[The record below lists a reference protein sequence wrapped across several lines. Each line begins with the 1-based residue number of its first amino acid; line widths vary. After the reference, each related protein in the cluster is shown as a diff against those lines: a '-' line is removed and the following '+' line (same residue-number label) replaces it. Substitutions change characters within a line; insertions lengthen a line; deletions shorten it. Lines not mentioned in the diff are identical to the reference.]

1 MDKVKAYLI
10 GFLIAVIAIAAG
22 IVWYGG
28 WKLLLQV
35 ILALGFLGVTIMLL
49 FFTGLT
55 FYAES
60 WKYGTILAVFT
71 AISGYGLYLSA
82 TWNRVG
88 WEYLYP
94 VFGIIVFFVAVVAFG
109 IWYISEPDLSLT
121 DRFRSAEKLEKM
133 GKYKAAARKYEKAG
147 NYLKAAEM
155 YEKLGWMESAAWAY
169 EKAEKYDRAA
179 EIYEQLYEKEKDTYY
194 LKEAH
199 EYWKKAGNMD
209 RAAKALEKYAEEE
222 PWFWEDVA
230 KLYEELGNQ
239 EKAREAWERALEYY
253 KKEAQEEGVF
263 WEDVG
268 NIARKLGM
276 EDLAREAYEK
286 FLEYCM
292 KEAEEDPMWW
302 KHVAEAY
309 DYLGEKEK
317 AEEARTKY
325 EEYRQK
331 IMKANEETSKFP
343 EEEKEE

>member
-1 MDKVKAYLI
+1 MDKLKAYLI
-10 GFLIAVIAIAAG
+10 AFVLIILAIAGG

-35 ILALGFLGVTIMLL
+35 ILSLGFLLVTLMLL

-60 WKYGTILAVFT
+60 WKYGTILAVLT
-71 AISGYGLYLSA
+71 AISAYGTYLSI
-82 TWNRVG
+82 TWQRLEIVG
-88 WEYLYP
+88 GIIAFFVLAL
-94 VFGIIVFFVAVVAFG
+94 VFGV
-109 IWYISEPDLSLT
+109 WYISEPDLSIA

-133 GKYKAAARKYEKAG
+133 GRYRQAARKYEKAG

-199 EYWKKAGNMD
+199 EYWKKAGNME
-209 RAAKALEKYAEEE
+209 RAAKALERYAEEE

-230 KLYEELGNQ
+230 KLYEELGNE
-239 EKAREAWERALEYY
+239 EKAREAWEKALEYY

-286 FLEYCM
+286 FLEYCL
-292 KEAEEDPMWW
+292 KEAESDPMWW

-309 DYLGEKEK
+309 EYLGEKEK
-317 AEEARTKY
+317 AEEARKKY
-325 EEYRQK
+325 EEYRK
-331 IMKANEETSKFP
+331 SIMRASEETSKSP
-343 EEEKEE
+343 EEKKET

>member
-1 MDKVKAYLI
+1 MDRLKAYLI
-10 GFLIAVIAIAAG
+10 GFLLVVLAIAAG

-35 ILALGFLGVTIMLL
+35 ALVLGFLAVTLMLL
-49 FFTGLT
+49 FFTALT
-55 FYAES
+55 LYAES
-60 WKYGTILAVFT
+60 WKYGTILAIFT

-82 TWNRVG
+82 TWQKLNV
-88 WEYLYP
+88 
-94 VFGIIVFFVAVVAFG
+94 VAGIIVLFVVVVAAG
-109 IWYISEPDLSLT
+109 IWYISEPDLGLV
-121 DRFRSAEKLEKM
+121 DRFKSAESLEKA
-133 GKYKAAARKYEKAG
+133 GKYKQAARKYEKAG

-169 EKAEKYDRAA
+169 EKAGKYEKAA

-199 EYWKKAGNMD
+199 EYWKKAGDME
-209 RAAKALEKYAEEE
+209 RAAKALERYAEEE

-230 KLYEELGNQ
+230 KLYEELGNEQ
-239 EKAREAWERALEYY
+239 KAREAWEKALEYY
-253 KKEAQEEGVF
+253 KKEAEEEGVF

-276 EDLAREAYEK
+276 EELAREAYQK
-286 FLEYCM
+286 FLEYCL

-309 DYLGEKEK
+309 EYLGEKEK
-317 AEEARTKY
+317 AEEARKKY
-325 EEYRQK
+325 EEYRQS
-331 IMKANEETSKFP
+331 IMKANEETSNFP
-343 EEEKEE
+343 EEKAENGE

>member
-1 MDKVKAYLI
+1 MDKLKAYLI
-10 GFLIAVIAIAAG
+10 GFLVAVIAIAAG

-35 ILALGFLGVTIMLL
+35 ILVLGFLGLTLGL
-49 FFTGLT
+49 GFFTALT
-55 FYAES
+55 LYAES

-71 AISGYGLYLSA
+71 AISAYGLYLSWVWKNLEVVA
-82 TWNRVG
+82 
-88 WEYLYP
+88 
-94 VFGIIVFFVAVVAFG
+94 GIIVFFIAVVAFG
-109 IWYISEPDLSLT
+109 IWYISEPDLRLV
-121 DRFRSAEKLEKM
+121 DRFKSAESLERA
-133 GKYKAAARKYEKAG
+133 GKYKQAARKYEKAG

-155 YEKLGWMESAAWAY
+155 YLKLGWLESAAWAY
-169 EKAEKYDRAA
+169 EKAGEYAKAA

-199 EYWKKAGNMD
+199 EYWKKAGDMK
-209 RAAKALEKYAEEE
+209 RAAKALERYAEEE

-230 KLYEELGNQ
+230 KLYEELGNE
-239 EKAREAWERALEYY
+239 EKAREAWEKALEYY
-253 KKEAQEEGVF
+253 KGEAQEEGVF

-286 FLEYCM
+286 FLEYCL

-309 DYLGEKEK
+309 EYLGEKEK
-317 AEEARTKY
+317 AEEARKKY
-325 EEYRQK
+325 EEYRAK

-343 EEEKEE
+343 EDEKKE

>member
-1 MDKVKAYLI
+1 MDKLKAYLI
-10 GFLIAVIAIAAG
+10 GFLIAVIVIAAG

-35 ILALGFLGVTIMLL
+35 VLALGFLSVTLMLL
-49 FFTGLT
+49 FFTALT

-60 WKYGTILAVFT
+60 WKYGGILAIFT
-71 AISGYGLYLSA
+71 VISSYGLYLSA
-82 TWNRVG
+82 TWNRTD
-88 WEYLYP
+88 WQHLYP
-94 VFGIIVFFVAVVAFG
+94 VGWIIVFFVAILAFG
-109 IWYISEPDLSLT
+109 IWYISEPDLGLA
-121 DRFRSAEKLEKM
+121 DRFRSAEKLERV

-155 YEKLGWMESAAWAY
+155 YERLGWMESAAWAY
-169 EKAEKYDRAA
+169 EKAKKYEKAA
-179 EIYEQLYEKEKDTYY
+179 EIYEALYEKEKDTYY

-230 KLYEELGNQ
+230 KLYEELGNE
-239 EKAREAWERALEYY
+239 EKAREAWEKALDYY
-253 KKEAQEEGVF
+253 TKEAQEEGVF

-268 NIARKLGM
+268 NIARKLGR
-276 EDLAREAYEK
+276 EELAREAYKK
-286 FLEYCM
+286 FLEYCL

-309 DYLGEKEK
+309 EYLGEKEK
-317 AEEARTKY
+317 AEEAKKRY
-325 EEYRQK
+325 EEYRTK
-331 IMKANEETSKFP
+331 IIKANEETSKFP
-343 EEEKEE
+343 EER

>member
-1 MDKVKAYLI
+1 MI
-10 GFLIAVIAIAAG
+10 GFLIAVTAIAGA
-22 IVWYGG
+22 IVYEWGFPM
-28 WKLLLQV
+28 LIRI
-35 ILALGFLGVTIMLL
+35 ILTLGFLGVTLALL
-49 FFTGLT
+49 FFTALT

-60 WKYGTILAVFT
+60 WKYGFILAIFT
-71 AISGYGLYLSA
+71 AISAYGTYLSA
-82 TWNRVG
+82 TWQNLNIVA
-88 WEYLYP
+88 
-94 VFGIIVFFVAVVAFG
+94 GIIVFFVAILAFG
-109 IWYISEPDLSLT
+109 IWYISEPDLGLA
-121 DRFRSAEKLEKM
+121 DRFRSAEKLERM

-169 EKAEKYDRAA
+169 EKAEKYEKAA
-179 EIYEQLYEKEKDTYY
+179 EIYEALYEKEKDTYY

-230 KLYEELGNQ
+230 KLYEDLGNE
-239 EKAREAWERALEYY
+239 EKAREAWEKALEYY
-253 KKEAQEEGVF
+253 TKEAEEEGVF

-268 NIARKLGM
+268 NIARKLGR
-276 EDLAREAYEK
+276 EELAKEAYQK
-286 FLEYCM
+286 FLEYCL

-309 DYLGEKEK
+309 EYLGEKEK
-317 AEEARTKY
+317 AEEAKKKY
-325 EEYRQK
+325 EEYRAK

-343 EEEKEE
+343 AER

>member
-1 MDKVKAYLI
+1 MDKLKAYLI

-35 ILALGFLGVTIMLL
+35 ILVLGFLGVTLMLL

-60 WKYGTILAVFT
+60 WKYGAILAVFT
-71 AISGYGLYLSA
+71 VISGYGLYLSWVWKNLEVVA
-82 TWNRVG
+82 
-88 WEYLYP
+88 
-94 VFGIIVFFVAVVAFG
+94 GIIVFFIAVVAFG
-109 IWYISEPDLSLT
+109 IWYISEPDLGLV
-121 DRFRSAEKLEKM
+121 DRFKSAESLEKA
-133 GKYKAAARKYEKAG
+133 GKYKQAARKYEKAG

-155 YEKLGWMESAAWAY
+155 YLKLGWMESAAWAY
-169 EKAEKYDRAA
+169 EKAGEYAKAA

-199 EYWKKAGNMD
+199 EYWKKAGDME
-209 RAAKALEKYAEEE
+209 RAAKALERYAEEE

-230 KLYEELGNQ
+230 KLYEELGNE
-239 EKAREAWERALEYY
+239 EKAREAWEKSLEYY
-253 KKEAQEEGVF
+253 KGEAQEEGVF

-276 EDLAREAYEK
+276 EDLAREAYQK
-286 FLEYCM
+286 FLEYCL

-309 DYLGEKEK
+309 EYLGEKEK
-317 AEEARTKY
+317 AEEARKKY

-343 EEEKEE
+343 EEEKKE

>member
-1 MDKVKAYLI
+1 MDKLKAYLI
-10 GFLIAVIAIAAG
+10 GFLIAILAIAAG

-28 WKLLLQV
+28 WTMLLRV
-35 ILALGFLGVTIMLL
+35 ILTLGFLGVTLMLL

-55 FYAES
+55 LYAES
-60 WKYGTILAVFT
+60 WKYGIILAVFT

-82 TWNRVG
+82 TWRSLNV
-88 WEYLYP
+88 
-94 VFGIIVFFVAVVAFG
+94 VAGIIVFFIAIVAFG
-109 IWYISEPDLSLT
+109 IWYISEPDLSLA

-169 EKAEKYDRAA
+169 EKAEKYEKAA

-209 RAAKALEKYAEEE
+209 RAAKALERYAEEE

-230 KLYEELGNQ
+230 KLYEELGNE
-239 EKAREAWERALEYY
+239 EKAREAWEKALEYY
-253 KKEAQEEGVF
+253 QKEAQEEGVF
-263 WEDVG
+263 YEDVG
-268 NIARKLGM
+268 NIARKLGK
-276 EDLAREAYEK
+276 EGLAREAYQK
-286 FLEYCM
+286 FLEYCL
-292 KEAEEDPMWW
+292 KEAEQDPMWW

-309 DYLGEKEK
+309 DYLGEKDK
-317 AEEARTKY
+317 AEEARKKY
-325 EEYRQK
+325 EEYRAK

-343 EEEKEE
+343 EEKENQS

>member
-1 MDKVKAYLI
+1 MDRIKAYLI

-22 IVWYGG
+22 VVWYGG

-35 ILALGFLGVTIMLL
+35 ILTLGFLGVTLMLL

-55 FYAES
+55 LYAES
-60 WKYGTILAVFT
+60 WKYGIILAIFT
-71 AISGYGLYLSA
+71 VISGYGLYLSIK
-82 TWNRVG
+82 WRN
-88 WEYLYP
+88 LYHILA
-94 VFGIIVFFVAVVAFG
+94 IIIFFVAVLAFG
-109 IWYISEPDLSLT
+109 IWYISEPDLSIS
-121 DRFRSAEKLEKM
+121 DRFRSAGSLESA

-169 EKAEKYDRAA
+169 EKAKKYEKAA
-179 EIYEQLYEKEKDTYY
+179 EIYEQLYEKENDTYY

-209 RAAKALEKYAEEE
+209 RAAKALERYAEEE

-230 KLYEELGNQ
+230 KLYEELRNE
-239 EKAREAWERALEYY
+239 EKTKEAWEKALEYY
-253 KKEAQEEGVF
+253 QREAEEEGVF

-268 NIARKLGM
+268 NIARKLGR
-276 EDLAREAYEK
+276 EELAREAYKK
-286 FLEYCM
+286 FLEYCL

-309 DYLGEKEK
+309 EYLGEKEK
-317 AEEARTKY
+317 AEEAKKKY

-331 IMKANEETSKFP
+331 IMKTNSKSP
-343 EEEKEE
+343 EDKTD